1 MEPSSG
7 LRLLSFL
14 GTDSIFSF
22 LKSITLEKI
31 LGVKNFTAIK
41 ILPIDSKDWS
51 NELLSK
57 LKLSNEIEIH
67 LPTGVYKGRPH
78 SFIQFS
84 EIVIMNL
91 EIFTLVK
98 GGREVL
104 FSIEEIPMLVLA
116 ESKKPKRIKEEGWD
130 CFWSGFENGHVVF
143 YFDKPT
149 GF

>member
-1 MEPSSG
+1 MEHSLG

-14 GTDSIFSF
+14 STDSIFSF
-22 LKSITLEKI
+22 LKSIILKKI

-57 LKLSNEIEIH
+57 LELSNEIEIH

-91 EIFTLVK
+91 EIFTLIK
-98 GGREVL
+98 NDKEIL
-104 FSIEEIPMLVLA
+104 FAIEEIADLVLVNCR
-116 ESKKPKRIKEEGWD
+116 KPKRIKEEGWD

-143 YFDKPT
+143 YFDKPV